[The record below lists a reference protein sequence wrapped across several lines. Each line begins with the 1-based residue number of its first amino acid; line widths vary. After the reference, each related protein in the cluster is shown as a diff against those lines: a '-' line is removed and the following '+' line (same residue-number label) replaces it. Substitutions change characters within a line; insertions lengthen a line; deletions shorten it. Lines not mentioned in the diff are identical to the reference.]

1 MSKGLRY
8 ITKSAISVAIY
19 IAREVLIAVRK
30 CQEKQLYNMSRERL
44 TLGTDSI
51 CQTISIHDNSADVL
65 LVADGPLLLNLLN
78 S

>member
-8 ITKSAISVAIY
+8 ITISAISVAIY

-30 CQEKQLYNMSRERL
+30 CQEKQVYNMSRERL
-44 TLGTDSI
+44 TLGTDSF
-51 CQTISIHDNSADVL
+51 CKTISIHDNSADVL
-65 LVADGPLLLNLLN
+65 LDADGPLLLNLLN

>member
-1 MSKGLRY
+1 
-8 ITKSAISVAIY
+8 
-19 IAREVLIAVRK
+19 
-30 CQEKQLYNMSRERL
+30 MSRERL

-65 LVADGPLLLNLLN
+65 LDADGPLLLNLLN

>member
-8 ITKSAISVAIY
+8 ITISAISVAIY

-30 CQEKQLYNMSRERL
+30 CKEKQVYNMSRERL

-65 LVADGPLLLNLLN
+65 LVADGWLLLNLLN